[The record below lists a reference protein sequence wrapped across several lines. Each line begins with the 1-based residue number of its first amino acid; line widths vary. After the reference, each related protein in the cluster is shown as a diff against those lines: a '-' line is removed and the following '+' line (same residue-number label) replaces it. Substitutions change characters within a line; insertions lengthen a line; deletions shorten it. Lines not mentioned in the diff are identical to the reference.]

1 MKRYLKHIVLSLVT
15 VLLTVS
21 CLEEIEAPQP
31 VFESEELTLVP
42 RVKSFT
48 NQYVTKAEGDEA
60 AYTQAETKITHLA
73 YLIFDSNG
81 ALVHKAEDDVQN
93 GVGLTLNK
101 TNLNSSET
109 AATVVMFANVN
120 LADIKKANS
129 DGTFTAIG
137 NTLTLEEFDDYSIH
151 PTSDPVVLSAD
162 LSASG
167 FKGFPMKGIAQNV
180 NLTKSSKDPIVVSLQ
195 ILYAKINFDIS
206 VAAGTENQNYEGI
219 TPSFTLSGYSVT
231 NVPTSTPVKTLND
244 DETVGDIESTPS
256 GTIYEY
262 KGTKDDPSKTVSLN
276 GTSASTFTFYMAES
290 RYNHGGTDGVYPAN
304 LPDENRQQYKP
315 QLATTGTGSPA
326 TGLATYVKI
335 NGTYIDYRGTSWTVN
350 YKVYLGKN
358 SYDNFHVDRNSEYKN
373 YLTIKGI
380 RNNDSYT
387 DAGSVWI
394 DHRVD
399 VSTDDPSKHITI
411 TRETLI
417 DSHIEVRPLRVK
429 WDGERYAGAAIY
441 LPQYPIDNQGNVIHN
456 TSTTPNNWSQI
467 DEVTGGANENWIAI
481 ENKNESS
488 KKGRQYLA
496 NGKRKYFTTS
506 LIEELNVESSNIII
520 DGSGHKYISMDN
532 GDCAWIYF
540 DENASSNTRR
550 AKINVVF
557 YTYDNT
563 SVTETYDV
571 YQSGYTPIGDLKVEN
586 YEEYLHSYDSE
597 DNYNLQTSFIDYTQ
611 QGLNWGFQ
619 SNRVSVNMHAS
630 PIKLDPIDL
639 LVRKPDPKDYISD
652 EVRYDYFHE
661 DDGDN
666 YYIYSHD
673 GSSWHDA
680 ECGTGLDFTI
690 RAANAHNLTVTDM
703 GAVPQSAYEYCLS
716 KNKFHEDADGNHSMI
731 VRWYLPDV
739 YELNSLFLDSYTSAD
754 MAKDAYYWSS
764 QPSSTDYGLASIGG
778 EIGEALKAYSIK
790 NEVTDKA
797 RAVSKSGAID
807 ITRETVNRIRCFYN
821 TNGESMDMSER
832 LPSGLGG
839 IIRIPM
845 TVRNNG
851 FFNYS
856 DWITL
861 LGEEPTDDYDN
872 PSYRYP
878 MGDTYSN
885 NSDRTKADNYFGGV
899 VFDGVHYYK
908 KNPLSDSNWGKISAG
923 SYTTYEAM
931 HPDNWPG
938 LTQYETD
945 EVALDRYRVLTG
957 TPKTDKKT
965 AIVRVGG
972 KITSM
977 PDVSTVALDHNE
989 GSNILTISFN
999 KGTNS
1004 SHSPTYEYYNETS
1017 ASIEEWTKY
1026 WQVPS
1031 YVHTPAVQQPII
1043 TCPPSVPSYDENDIK
1058 NDIEDEYLDGLTT
1071 KRKKINDG
1079 TLKFNYAETSY
1090 LYENSNTARSAA
1102 QTYFNNF
1109 INESGRYEIVSIE
1122 TPSSNVQ
1129 ICTYDYTGQSLNW
1142 RLQWKDNGESGKNVS
1157 YNKTR
1162 YSWKITYQSI
1172 NLYHYVPGTGGWD
1185 SGTKTQDGPT
1195 DPARSNVDALTMYG
1209 GNSFTISAV
1218 NGCKIKSIR
1227 VNYSDNNN
1235 IPYPE
1240 VLGVQLPSDNRYL
1253 RILDG
1258 STSLPLEKNDTPPNM
1273 SYSGNGNEGW
1283 FQWTSPDE
1291 TGSQE
1296 VTLKLGTYTTEG
1308 SINLG
1313 IISRPSSF
1321 TYIAPESN
1329 QYYQSDFET
1338 SIVIDSFEIRIE
1350 EVDEPTTIE

>member
-21 CLEEIEAPQP
+21 CLEEMQAPQP

-81 ALVHKAEDDVQN
+81 ALVHMAEADVQN
-93 GVGLTLNK
+93 GAGLTLNK

-109 AATVVMFANVN
+109 VATVVMFANVN

-129 DGTFTAIG
+129 DGTFTSIG

-151 PTSDPVVLSAD
+151 PTIDPVVLSAD
-162 LSASG
+162 LSGSG

-180 NLTKSSKDPIVVSLQ
+180 NLTTSSKDPIVVSLQ

-206 VAAGTENQNYEGI
+206 VAAGTENQNYEGV

-262 KGTKDDPSKTVSLN
+262 KGTESDPSKTVSLN

-304 LPDENRQQYKP
+304 LPDESKQQYKP
-315 QLATTGTGSPA
+315 QLATAGTGSPA

-399 VSTDDPSKHITI
+399 VSTDDLSKHITI

-429 WDGERYAGAAIY
+429 WDGETYARAAIY

-467 DEVTGGANENWIAI
+467 DEVIGGANENWIAI

-520 DGSGHKYISMDN
+520 DGSGHKYISMAN

-619 SNRVSVNMHAS
+619 SNRVSVKMHAS
-630 PIKLDPIDL
+630 PVKLDPIDL
-639 LVRKPDPKDYISD
+639 LVWKPDPKDYISD

-661 DDGDN
+661 NDGIN

-821 TNGESMDMSER
+821 TNGESMDMSSR
-832 LPSGLGG
+832 VPSGLGG
-839 IIRIPM
+839 LIKVPM
-845 TVRNNG
+845 KAYV
-851 FFNYS
+851 S
-856 DWITL
+856 
-861 LGEEPTDDYDN
+861 
-872 PSYRYP
+872 
-878 MGDTYSN
+878 YSN
-885 NSDRTKADNYFGGV
+885 TNPVYGYFSAWLTDIDDENPQQNTPSKKNHNFPTGADADDLDHFVSNNVYYYEQDPTTSGAWKYSTLNYFGNTL
-899 VFDGVHYYK
+899 Y
-908 KNPLSDSNWGKISAG
+908 
-923 SYTTYEAM
+923 SY
-931 HPDNWPG
+931 PG
-938 LTQYETD
+938 LTIKEVVLDGLRSVEGTNDKKYERSVTEIGGEKIESMPSTD
-945 EVALDRYRVLTG
+945 ELSIKPLDYLED
-957 TPKTDKKT
+957 TD
-965 AIVRVGG
+965 
-972 KITSM
+972 
-977 PDVSTVALDHNE
+977 
-989 GSNILTISFN
+989 ILTISFSN
-999 KGTNS
+999 GTNGSKSPSYSYRREEQSKVTYSQRWILPKYEQININETTGSVVPRVQVGLGEYTAYELS
-1004 SHSPTYEYYNETS
+1004 SNKANYEYVYNGVTHLVTRAYKEG
-1017 ASIEEWTKY
+1017 SIISRKY
-1026 WQVPS
+1026 YFDLGPKTVNRPGYK
-1031 YVHTPAVQQPII
+1031 YVA
-1043 TCPPSVPSYDENDIK
+1043 
-1058 NDIEDEYLDGLTT
+1058 
-1071 KRKKINDG
+1071 
-1079 TLKFNYAETSY
+1079 
-1090 LYENSNTARSAA
+1090 
-1102 QTYFNNF
+1102 
-1109 INESGRYEIVSIE
+1109 
-1122 TPSSNVQ
+1122 
-1129 ICTYDYTGQSLNW
+1129 
-1142 RLQWKDNGESGKNVS
+1142 
-1157 YNKTR
+1157 
-1162 YSWKITYQSI
+1162 
-1172 NLYHYVPGTGGWD
+1172 GTGGWGNKNGELGKED
-1185 SGTKTQDGPT
+1185 SSSPSTTIDTKYDK
-1195 DPARSNVDALTMYG
+1195 LEFFG
-1209 GNSFTISAV
+1209 GNSFTIESKD
-1218 NGCKIKSIR
+1218 GYRIKSIR

-1240 VLGVQLPSDNRYL
+1240 AFGVQLPSDKRDL

-1291 TGSQE
+1291 TGSKE

-1308 SINLG
+1308 AINLG

>member
-137 NTLTLEEFDDYSIH
+137 NTLTLAELDDYSIH

-162 LSASG
+162 LSGSG

-195 ILYAKINFDIS
+195 ILYAKVNFDIS
-206 VAAGTENQNYEGI
+206 VAAGTENQNYEGV

-244 DETVGDIESTPS
+244 DETLGDIESTPS
-256 GTIYEY
+256 GTIYEHT
-262 KGTKDDPSKTVSLN
+262 GTESDPSKTVSLN

-304 LPDENRQQYKP
+304 LPDENKQQYKP

-399 VSTDDPSKHITI
+399 VSTDDLSKHITI

-429 WDGERYAGAAIY
+429 LNGSGYTEAAIY
-441 LPQYPIDNQGNVIHN
+441 LPKYPKDGTSNWVQLDEIMGGN
-456 TSTTPNNWSQI
+456 
-467 DEVTGGANENWIAI
+467 NENWIAI
-481 ENKNESS
+481 ENNNGKSN
-488 KKGRQYLA
+488 KGRLYLT

-506 LIEELNVESSNIII
+506 LIEELHAESAEIKI
-520 DGSGHKYISMDN
+520 DSDANRYIPLKD

-540 DENASSNTRR
+540 DENSTSTTRQ
-550 AKINVVF
+550 AKIDVVF
-557 YTYDNT
+557 SYFEGDKKF
-563 SVTETYDV
+563 SVTESYYV
-571 YQSGYTPIGDLKVEN
+571 YQAGYHQIGDLKFEN

-619 SNRVSVNMHAS
+619 SNRVSVNMHVS

-639 LVRKPDPKDYISD
+639 LVWKPDPKDYIPD

-690 RAANAHNLTVTDM
+690 RAANAHNLTVTNM

-739 YELNSLFLDSYTSAD
+739 YELNSLFLDSNTSAD

-764 QPSSTDYGLASIGG
+764 QPSLTDYGLASIGG

-832 LPSGLGG
+832 VPSGLGG
-839 IIRIPM
+839 LIKVPM
-845 TVRNNG
+845 KAYVS
-851 FFNYS
+851 YS
-856 DWITL
+856 NTNPVYGYFSAWLTDID
-861 LGEEPTDDYDN
+861 EEPVEN
-872 PSYRYP
+872 KP
-878 MGDTYSN
+878 
-885 NSDRTKADNYFGGV
+885 TKTNYTFP
-899 VFDGVHYYK
+899 DGASK
-908 KNPLSDSNWGKISAG
+908 
-923 SYTTYEAM
+923 
-931 HPDNWPG
+931 PDNLDYIFLNNKYYFTKKPTTSEAWNRYTLSSYPG
-938 LTQYETD
+938 LTAMNVDYDAFDGGFIESS
-945 EVALDRYRVLTG
+945 
-957 TPKTDKKT
+957 TPKKYTMT
-965 AIVRVGG
+965 
-972 KITSM
+972 ITENNGETIPSI
-977 PDVSTVALDHNE
+977 PANSDLAEQPLDYLE
-989 GSNILTISFN
+989 GSDILSISFN
-999 KGTNS
+999 AGTNTGK
-1004 SHSPTYEYYNETS
+1004 SPTYSYRRDDLSTISYESIWEVPIYSQTTIKGTSGSKTTVDVDLITFGLYN
-1017 ASIEEWTKY
+1017 
-1026 WQVPS
+1026 VGDD
-1031 YVHTPAVQQPII
+1031 YVHNGVTHVVTKKSYKVVYGTLTLGPREFNQQGWEYTSPGKWVDL
-1043 TCPPSVPSYDENDIK
+1043 PPSSPSTSIK
-1058 NDIEDEYLDGLTT
+1058 
-1071 KRKKINDG
+1071 
-1079 TLKFNYAETSY
+1079 TSGDK
-1090 LYENSNTARSAA
+1090 LE
-1102 QTYFNNF
+1102 FF
-1109 INESGRYEIVSIE
+1109 
-1122 TPSSNVQ
+1122 
-1129 ICTYDYTGQSLNW
+1129 
-1142 RLQWKDNGESGKNVS
+1142 
-1157 YNKTR
+1157 
-1162 YSWKITYQSI
+1162 
-1172 NLYHYVPGTGGWD
+1172 
-1185 SGTKTQDGPT
+1185 
-1195 DPARSNVDALTMYG
+1195 G
-1209 GNSFTISAV
+1209 GNSFTITAKS
-1218 NGCKIKSIR
+1218 GYRIKSIK
-1227 VNYSDNNN
+1227 VNFSDDNNVKN
-1235 IPYPE
+1235 K
-1240 VLGVQLPSDNRYL
+1240 LGGNWSYRNL
-1253 RILDG
+1253 RLVVANQ
-1258 STSLPLEKNDTPPNM
+1258 SLPTTSAPAYM
-1273 SYSGNGNEGW
+1273 SYSGDGESGW
-1283 FQWTSPDE
+1283 YQWTAPTVTEYATS
-1291 TGSQE
+1291 
-1296 VTLKLGTYTTEG
+1296 VTLKLVAYTPTSASLRPTSYKYEDA
-1308 SINLG
+1308 SIEDG
-1313 IISRPSSF
+1313 
-1321 TYIAPESN
+1321 
-1329 QYYQSDFET
+1329 YQSDFET
-1338 SIVIDSFEIRIE
+1338 SIVIDSFEVRIE

>member
-1 MKRYLKHIVLSLVT
+1 MVT
-15 VLLTVS
+15 GLLTVS
-21 CLEEIEAPQP
+21 CLEEIDAPQP

-60 AYTQAETKITHLA
+60 AYTQAETRITHLA

-81 ALVHKAEDDVQN
+81 VLVHMAEADVQN
-93 GVGLTLNK
+93 GAGLTLNK

-137 NTLTLEEFDDYSIH
+137 NTLTLDEFDDYSIH
-151 PTSDPVVLSAD
+151 LDSDPVVLSAD
-162 LSASG
+162 LSDSG

-180 NLTKSSKDPIVVSLQ
+180 NLTTSSKDPIVVSLQ

-206 VAAGTENQNYEGI
+206 VAAGTENQNYEGV

-244 DETVGDIESTPS
+244 DETIGDVESTPS

-262 KGTKDDPSKTVSLN
+262 KGTEDDPSKTVSLN

-304 LPDENRQQYKP
+304 LPDESKQRYKP
-315 QLATTGTGSPA
+315 LLATNGTGSPA
-326 TGLATYVKI
+326 TGLATYVTV
-335 NGTYIDYRGTSWTVN
+335 NGTYIDYRGTSWTEN

-380 RNNDSYT
+380 RNTDSYT

-429 WDGERYAGAAIY
+429 LNGSEYTEAAIY
-441 LPQYPIDNQGNVIHN
+441 LPKYPKDGTSNWVQLDEIMGGN
-456 TSTTPNNWSQI
+456 
-467 DEVTGGANENWIAI
+467 NENWIAI
-481 ENKNESS
+481 ENNNGKSN
-488 KKGRQYLA
+488 KGRLYLT

-506 LIEELNVESSNIII
+506 LIEELHAESSEIKI
-520 DGSGHKYISMDN
+520 DSDANRYIPLKD

-540 DENASSNTRR
+540 DENSTSTTRQ
-550 AKINVVF
+550 AKIDVVF
-557 YTYDNT
+557 SYFEGDKKF
-563 SVTETYDV
+563 SVTESYYV
-571 YQSGYTPIGDLKVEN
+571 YQAGYHQIGDLKFEN

-597 DNYNLQTSFIDYTQ
+597 DNYNLQTSFVDYTQ

-619 SNRVSVNMHAS
+619 SNRVSANMLAS

-639 LVRKPDPKDYISD
+639 LVWKPDPKDYISD

-661 DDGDN
+661 DDGGN

-673 GSSWHDA
+673 ESTWHDA
-680 ECGTGLDFTI
+680 EFGTGLDFTI

-739 YELNSLFLDSYTSAD
+739 YELNSLFLDSNTSAD

-832 LPSGLGG
+832 VPSGLGG
-839 IIRIPM
+839 LIKVPM
-845 TVRNNG
+845 KAYVSYTSATNNVPG
-851 FFNYS
+851 FFSAWLTNIKEQDASTTPSKTNHKFPQGESTNYLETF
-856 DWITL
+856 TL
-861 LGEEPTDDYDN
+861 NNVLYYTQN
-872 PSYRYP
+872 PATSGAWKYVSQGTIYNTLDEYP
-878 MGDTYSN
+878 GLS
-885 NSDRTKADNYFGGV
+885 SKEIVWSSVDRVEGTNDK
-899 VFDGVHYYK
+899 
-908 KNPLSDSNWGKISAG
+908 
-923 SYTTYEAM
+923 SYTRTVGKSSGQEITSI
-931 HPDNWPG
+931 PDNDKLAQKP
-938 LTQYETD
+938 
-945 EVALDRYRVLTG
+945 LDHLE
-957 TPKTDKKT
+957 KTD
-965 AIVRVGG
+965 
-972 KITSM
+972 
-977 PDVSTVALDHNE
+977 
-989 GSNILTISFN
+989 ILTISFSS
-999 KGTNS
+999 GTNTVKA
-1004 SHSPTYEYYNETS
+1004 PTYSYRREDKTMTTYSQCWIVPTYTS
-1017 ASIEEWTKY
+1017 KTVTGSTGSKRD
-1026 WQVPS
+1026 VT
-1031 YVHTPAVQQPII
+1031 VDGI
-1043 TCPPSVPSYDENDIK
+1043 T
-1058 NDIEDEYLDGLTT
+1058 
-1071 KRKKINDG
+1071 
-1079 TLKFNYAETSY
+1079 F
-1090 LYENSNTARSAA
+1090 
-1102 QTYFNNF
+1102 
-1109 INESGRYEIVSIE
+1109 
-1122 TPSSNVQ
+1122 
-1129 ICTYDYTGQSLNW
+1129 
-1142 RLQWKDNGESGKNVS
+1142 
-1157 YNKTR
+1157 
-1162 YSWKITYQSI
+1162 
-1172 NLYHYVPGTGGWD
+1172 NLYNVGDDYEYNGVMHTITAKKWSILTGKFTLGPKTYNQLGWTYSAGTGGWGNKNGELGKED
-1185 SGTKTQDGPT
+1185 SSSPSTTIDTKYDK
-1195 DPARSNVDALTMYG
+1195 LEFFG
-1209 GNSFTISAV
+1209 GNSFTITA
-1218 NGCKIKSIR
+1218 KPRYRIKSIK
-1227 VNYSDNNN
+1227 VNFSDDNNVKN
-1235 IPYPE
+1235 IIGGDWSYR
-1240 VLGVQLPSDNRYL
+1240 NL
-1253 RILDG
+1253 RLVVANQ
-1258 STSLPLEKNDTPPNM
+1258 SLPTTSTPAYM
-1273 SYSGNGNEGW
+1273 SYSGDGESGW
-1283 FQWTSPDE
+1283 YQWTAPTVTEYATS
-1291 TGSQE
+1291 
-1296 VTLKLGTYTTEG
+1296 VTLKLVAYTPT
-1308 SINLG
+1308 SASL
-1313 IISRPSSF
+1313 RPTSYEYEDASK
-1321 TYIAPESN
+1321 EDG
-1329 QYYQSDFET
+1329 YQSDFET